1 MKKMEHKTTIYDAL
15 LRYADQ
21 IKTMICTMFAFLNI
35 DADIVKI
42 LMLLMF
48 LDTVFGITKS
58 IVLKKDVTK
67 GILFLGLLVKMVI
80 LLIPMV
86 LALVG
91 KGLKYDFTPI
101 VDAVLRVLVASEGLS
116 IFTSMYVIKTK
127 KDVKNFDIITLLLS
141 SIRKALFNLIK
152 MWLGQ
157 IEQPNEINNK
167 KKE

>member
-101 VDAVLRVLVASEGLS
+101 VDGVLRVLVASEGLS

>member
-48 LDTVFGITKS
+48 LDTVFGISKS
-58 IVLKKDVTK
+58 IILRKDITK
-67 GILFLGLLVKMVI
+67 EILYLGLITKMVI

-91 KGLKYDFTPI
+91 KGLGYDFTPI
-101 VDAVLRVLVASEGLS
+101 VDSVLRVLVASEGLS

-127 KDVKNFDIITLLLS
+127 KEVKNFDIITLLLS
-141 SIRKALFNLIK
+141 SIRKALMNLIK

-157 IEQPNEINNK
+157 IEQPNEINNE
-167 KKE
+167 KEE